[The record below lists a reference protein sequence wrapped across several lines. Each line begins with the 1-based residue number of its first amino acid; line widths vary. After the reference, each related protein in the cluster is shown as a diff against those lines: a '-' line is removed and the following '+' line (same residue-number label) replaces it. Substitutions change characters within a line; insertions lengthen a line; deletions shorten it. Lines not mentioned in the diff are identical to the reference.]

1 MSSFDYD
8 GAGSRDENVQISGRV
23 KWFDSS
29 KGYGFIVPDDP
40 SKTGMKDV
48 LLHVTSLRDSG
59 RETASEGA
67 TIVCEV
73 AKRPKGFQVMSIV
86 QLDESTAAPIG
97 DARPQRDGFGARRE
111 RVDGGFG
118 RERGG
123 GFGARGGGDR
133 DRASSSFGGGDR
145 GATRSG
151 FGGGG
156 FGSSGGF
163 GRSAGADG
171 RMVDGRVGEGRG
183 VNGGDRGGF
192 GARPQ
197 VRSAP
202 PAGPLERVK
211 VKWFNRTKGYGF
223 VTRDGA
229 PGDIF
234 IHIETLRRSGLEDLQ
249 PGEDI
254 MVRFS
259 DGPKGL
265 VVAEIDA
272 SGR

>member
-1 MSSFDYD
+1 MSGYDYD
-8 GAGSRDENVQISGRV
+8 GAGAPDDSVQISGRV
-23 KWFDSS
+23 KWFDPG

-59 RETASEGA
+59 RESASEGA

-73 AKRPKGFQVMSIV
+73 ARRPKGFQVMSIV
-86 QLDESTAAPIG
+86 QLDESTAAPMAE
-97 DARPQRDGFGARRE
+97 ARPQRDGFGARRA
-111 RVDGGFG
+111 DGGGFG

-123 GFGARGGGDR
+123 F
-133 DRASSSFGGGDR
+133 GDR
-145 GATRSG
+145 GASERGGGFRSG
-151 FGGGG
+151 FGDRAGGG
-156 FGSSGGF
+156 FGRTDGATRGGF
-163 GRSAGADG
+163 GRADG
-171 RMVDGRVGEGRG
+171 PS
-183 VNGGDRGGF
+183 RGGF
-192 GARPQ
+192 GAGERAGGFGGRPQ
-197 VRSAP
+197 RQSS

-223 VTRDGA
+223 VTRDGS

-272 SGR
+272 SRR